1 MKKYT
6 CIHSSLQKKCQVP
19 SSFACP
25 ELRCS
30 RRPERRSR
38 AALGG
43 PGVGWPCPAR
53 AARDTG
59 GKKKK
64 KKCQKDIPET
74 NEMGEQHRVVR
85 NRSEIMYRNDTF

>member
-1 MKKYT
+1 
-6 CIHSSLQKKCQVP
+6 L
-19 SSFACP
+19 
-25 ELRCS
+25 
-30 RRPERRSR
+30 
-38 AALGG
+38 
-43 PGVGWPCPAR
+43 PAR
-53 AARDTG
+53 SSAAPGGQNGGVEQPSVARGSGGRARLGAARDTG